1 MRNRIGRSGSHGR
14 TVGSFAE
21 EQAYEKMA
29 LDTIFDKLSESE
41 RENEKDKTD
50 IIAQKV
56 KTHRVRY
63 NRGI

>member
-1 MRNRIGRSGSHGR
+1 
-14 TVGSFAE
+14 
-21 EQAYEKMA
+21 MA

-50 IIAQKV
+50 IIAQKE
-56 KTHRVRY
+56 KTQRVRH